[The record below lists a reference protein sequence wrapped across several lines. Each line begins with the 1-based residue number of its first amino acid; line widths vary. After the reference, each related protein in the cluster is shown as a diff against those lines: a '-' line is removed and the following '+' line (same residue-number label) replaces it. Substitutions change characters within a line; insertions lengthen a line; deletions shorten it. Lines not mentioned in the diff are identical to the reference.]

1 MTSVMKH
8 TIDAS
13 GQSLGRVAQAAA
25 VILMGKNDPSYVA
38 NKVAN
43 VKVAIVN
50 ASKLKISE
58 KKKTT
63 VFYERYSGY
72 PGGLTK
78 ERMDMRA
85 GRRGY
90 RVLLEDAVYGMIPS
104 NKLRARIMKN
114 LTVTE

>member
-13 GQSLGRVAQAAA
+13 GQSLGRTAGKAA
-25 VILMGKNDPSYVA
+25 VLLMGKNLPTFEK
-38 NKVAN
+38 NKVTP
-43 VKVAIVN
+43 VKVEIVN
-50 ASKLKISE
+50 ASKLKLSE
-58 KKKTT
+58 KKQTT

-78 ERMDMRA
+78 ERMDARA
-85 GRRGY
+85 ARKGFK
-90 RVLLEDAVYGMIPS
+90 VLLEDAVYGMIPG

-114 LTVTE
+114 LIVTE